1 MIQQFQY
8 VGGKMLGFFKCAFQV
23 NKVNTWFKVLHGAY
37 ALHRMSFLLKS
48 PLGLTYQTVIRC
60 VVIFTDPRLVIKQNF
75 RHFPWL
81 SSNHNAA
88 GSNDS
93 SQSGRFLA

>member
-1 MIQQFQY
+1 MLE
-8 VGGKMLGFFKCAFQV
+8 GKCWAFLNVHFKV

-60 VVIFTDPRLVIKQNF
+60 VVVFTDPRLVIKQNF
-75 RHFPWL
+75 RHLP
-81 SSNHNAA
+81 
-88 GSNDS
+88 
-93 SQSGRFLA
+93 